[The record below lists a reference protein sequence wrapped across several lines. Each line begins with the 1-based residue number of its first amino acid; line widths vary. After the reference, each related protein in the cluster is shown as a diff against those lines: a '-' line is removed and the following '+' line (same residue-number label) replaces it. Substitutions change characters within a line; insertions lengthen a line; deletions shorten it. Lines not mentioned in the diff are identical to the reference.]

1 MPPLPGFDGRTSA
14 SVLGGQNFGIASST
28 DEPEL
33 AWKAMMCLTGEPVQ
47 REKAVVK
54 GEMPTLARLYD
65 DPQMAKDVPFIDVLA
80 EGLKVGINRPTTPYY
95 NDVTIPI
102 YKAYN
107 DVLNQRVSP
116 EDAAKQLQHK
126 VQAAVD
132 GKAEI

>member
-1 MPPLPGFDGRTSA
+1 
-14 SVLGGQNFGIASST
+14 
-28 DEPEL
+28 
-33 AWKAMMCLTGEPVQ
+33 MCLSGEAVQ

-54 GEMPTLARLYD
+54 GEMPTLAKLYD

-102 YKAYN
+102 YKTYN
-107 DVLNQRVSP
+107 DVLNGRISP
-116 EDAAKQLQHK
+116 EDATKDLQHT
-126 VQAAVD
+126 VQAAID